1 MREMHHAWS
10 NKGRSKKRQLCKKR
24 KFNGNIGKIKK
35 KLRKLGEFKTFVEI
49 GLKYAIC
56 IIGRPLLSSRPSWLL
71 LSTRPPAKGIRPTTP
86 NIFSQNMMTR
96 RLRDAQLRFKRTFC
110 VISAELMR
118 IQGGLSG
125 YNRNGASVTSVAHY
139 SCHVGCYG
147 MTTCFFIEWRHDIP
161 CRTNTFCQLYYF
173 VN

>member
-1 MREMHHAWS
+1 M
-10 NKGRSKKRQLCKKR
+10 Q
-24 KFNGNIGKIKK
+24 
-35 KLRKLGEFKTFVEI
+35 
-49 GLKYAIC
+49 YASLDA
-56 IIGRPLLSSRPSWLL
+56 PLLSSRPSWLL

>member
-1 MREMHHAWS
+1 M
-10 NKGRSKKRQLCKKR
+10 Q
-24 KFNGNIGKIKK
+24 
-35 KLRKLGEFKTFVEI
+35 
-49 GLKYAIC
+49 YASLDAPC
-56 IIGRPLLSSRPSWLL
+56 CHLDPVGW

-86 NIFSQNMMTR
+86 NSFSQNMMTR

-147 MTTCFFIEWRHDIP
+147 MTTCFFIEWRVMTFRVAQIP
-161 CRTNTFCQLYYF
+161 F
-173 VN
+173 VNYIILLIKSSNSRHVGRIPTDIKRPKITTAIIVARNFRFHLAT